1 MQIVLPGAL
10 PDPREARELA
20 QYLPKTAPTLF
31 TWLSHAKPHRLAA
44 DPVHS
49 GCVPHEKWQLMA
61 RGFKPDAGQN
71 FATGLGPLW
80 AGQVSDSDK
89 PVWLVEL
96 VHVAPSRD
104 GAALIPASE
113 LAITPEQSVA
123 LFESVQPFFEEDG
136 FALQPCDTNRWRIQ
150 PPSGHSAPVAS
161 PMLVSLSS
169 VNEWWSQDAASRPW
183 RRLANEVQMRWF
195 DHPVN
200 LARQQ
205 QGLPAINSLWLFG
218 GARASQ
224 LHHAAPANVNIYTD
238 LLGPLVRQ
246 DWNGWIT
253 ALAQLEAQVFAPLA
267 GQPPRQII
275 MTGRDAIIE
284 LTPGARRLW
293 AQWLP
298 GSKEAWRK
306 WWSPQN

>member
-1 MQIVLPGAL
+1 
-10 PDPREARELA
+10 
-20 QYLPKTAPTLF
+20 
-31 TWLSHAKPHRLAA
+31 
-44 DPVHS
+44 
-49 GCVPHEKWQLMA
+49 
-61 RGFKPDAGQN
+61 
-71 FATGLGPLW
+71 
-80 AGQVSDSDK
+80 
-89 PVWLVEL
+89 
-96 VHVAPSRD
+96 
-104 GAALIPASE
+104 
-113 LAITPEQSVA
+113 
-123 LFESVQPFFEEDG
+123 
-136 FALQPCDTNRWRIQ
+136 
-150 PPSGHSAPVAS
+150 
-161 PMLVSLSS
+161 
-169 VNEWWSQDAASRPW
+169 
-183 RRLANEVQMRWF
+183 MRWF

-253 ALAQLEAQVFAPLA
+253 TLAQLEAQVFAPLA
-267 GQPPRQII
+267 GRPPRQII